1 MAEVEELHFELI
13 ATDPRSLVIGTAV
26 YDADHRQ
33 VGVVKD
39 IEWKDRRA
47 LITLR
52 LGGGD

>member
-1 MAEVEELHFELI
+1 MVEELHFELI
-13 ATDPRSLVIGTAV
+13 ATDARSLIIGTPI
-26 YDADHRQ
+26 YDADQRQ
-33 VGVVKD
+33 VGVIKD